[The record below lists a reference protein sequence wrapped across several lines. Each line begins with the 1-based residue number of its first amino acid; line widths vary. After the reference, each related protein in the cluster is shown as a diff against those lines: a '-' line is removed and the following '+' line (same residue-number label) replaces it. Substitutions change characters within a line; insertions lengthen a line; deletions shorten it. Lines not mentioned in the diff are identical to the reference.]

1 MELCENV
8 KQILFDNAYDNII
21 HCKNRRVCS
30 WLYMFFSTYEHIIG
44 FEDLVINVCYFYPR
58 IINITHGDNAD
69 KILKSIKTLYASIAS
84 ETISPYELNH
94 IKELLELDLN
104 EKKDSK

>member
-8 KQILFDNAYDNII
+8 QQILFDNAYDNII
-21 HCKNRRVCS
+21 HGKNRRVCS
-30 WLYMFFSTYEHIIG
+30 WLYMFFNTYEYIIG
-44 FEDLVINVCYFYPR
+44 FDDLVDYVCYSYSR
-58 IINITHGDNAD
+58 IINIAHGDNFEL
-69 KILKSIKTLYASIAS
+69 IIKSIKVLYMIIAS
-84 ETISPYELNH
+84 ETISPYELDH

>member
-44 FEDLVINVCYFYPR
+44 FDQLVDYVCYSYSR
-58 IINITHGDNAD
+58 IINITHGDNFEL
-69 KILKSIKTLYASIAS
+69 ILKSIKTLYLIIAS
-84 ETISPYELNH
+84 EPISPYELDH
-94 IKELLELDLN
+94 IKEFLELDFTQMT
-104 EKKDSK
+104 DSK